1 MKVAKN
7 KFQIIAVITSVI
19 LLFLT
24 LYFQLNKA
32 NIYAQIGLF
41 QLKRN
46 QSESAQSYFEKS
58 YDLGNKD
65 TDFRI
70 AYVNLL
76 LNSPLTINSQERI
89 VKVAED
95 DIQDSA
101 SDSAKY
107 FLRNLKKEI
116 HNKYPQNYI
125 QNAPYNQKI
134 MHWGKMPITYS
145 FRNTRGVPKELVT
158 AVNDAFDAWERASS
172 VRIRFDRIHS
182 NNANI
187 VVTFTANRILSPKYG
202 EKYVIATT
210 IPKLSQDKLLK
221 MDVELNIYNH
231 EGKMFTPNQ
240 IYNTALHE
248 IFHALG
254 FMGHSADDENLMYM
268 SRDNDELITDERI
281 ILTDADKSTL
291 ELFYKIK
298 PDITNSHE
306 LQYNYIPYLI
316 LGDSFELNSV
326 KTEEAKKYIKNA
338 PTVPAGYIDYA
349 QSLLNQKKYALANS
363 YLERALNYAYD
374 EKIKMLIFYNLAVT
388 NYYDGNYELA
398 KVYIKKINEHE
409 EPNEDVQLLL
419 AELYIK
425 EGKTD
430 EGIKIYKTLVSQY
443 PDNIDYSISLANLY
457 IRTKH
462 YLKARQ
468 ILKNYLK
475 KNPQKRQDSKFQ
487 PYGILLIF

>member
-1 MKVAKN
+1 MKVEKN
-7 KFQIIAVITSVI
+7 NLKIIAAIVSVI
-19 LLFLT
+19 LLFLM

-32 NIYAQIGLF
+32 DIYAQIGLF
-41 QLKRN
+41 HLKRN
-46 QSESAQSYFEKS
+46 QSETAQYYLEKS
-58 YDLGNKD
+58 YALGNKD

-76 LNSPLTINSQERI
+76 LNSPLTIDSQERI

-116 HNKYPQNYI
+116 HNKYPENYI
-125 QNAPYNQKI
+125 QNAPFNQKI

-145 FRNTRGVPKELVT
+145 FKHTRGVPKELET

-172 VRIRFDRIHS
+172 VRIRFERIYS

-187 VVTFTANRILSPKYG
+187 VVNFTSKRILSPKYG
-202 EKYVIATT
+202 ERYVIATT
-210 IPKLSQDKLLK
+210 IPKFSQDKLIK
-221 MDVELNIYNH
+221 MDMEFNICNH
-231 EGKMFTPNQ
+231 EGEIFSPNQ

-254 FMGHSADDENLMYM
+254 FMGHNADDESLMYM
-268 SRDNDELITDERI
+268 SRDGDELINDERI

-298 PDITNSHE
+298 PDITNSDE

-316 LGDSFELNSV
+316 LGDNLELNSV
-326 KTEEAKKYIKNA
+326 KTEEAKKYIRNA

-349 QSLLNQKKYALANS
+349 QSLLNQKKYSLANS
-363 YLERALNYAYD
+363 YLERALNYAHD
-374 EKIKMLIFYNLAVT
+374 DKTKMLIFYNLAVT

-398 KVYIKKINEHE
+398 KVYIKKIKEYE

-419 AELYIK
+419 AEIYIK
-425 EGKTD
+425 EGKT
-430 EGIKIYKTLVSQY
+430 ENGIKIYKTLASQY

-457 IRTKH
+457 LNTKH

-468 ILKNYLK
+468 VLKNYLK
-475 KNPQKRQDSKFQ
+475 NNPQKRQDSKFQ